1 MNPIQRTA
9 AEQFGRQSHRYGKT
23 HILADVSDVASAA
36 ATFQLP
42 TPARVLDVATGAGHT
57 GLYFASLGHEVIC
70 ADLAE
75 PMLERVRELS
85 VERNLTAETR
95 QHAAEVLPYEDA
107 AFDLVACRV
116 AAHHFSDPAAF
127 VRESARVLKPGGG
140 LLVIDGSVADNEPVA
155 EEWIHQVEKLRD
167 PGHHRFL
174 TPDAWTELCRA
185 AGLTDIRAMLAP
197 MKQPDLNWYFETA
210 NTTVE
215 NREKVLA
222 LVRNAPPE
230 ARRLFQL
237 GEEDGRIVWW
247 WQRLTLTARKP

>member
-1 MNPIQRTA
+1 MNSIQRTA

-23 HILADVSDVASAA
+23 HILADVSDVVAA
-36 ATFQLP
+36 AASLQLP
-42 TPARVLDVATGAGHT
+42 PRARVLDVATGAGHT
-57 GLYFASLGHEVIC
+57 GLHFAALGHEVIC

-75 PMLERVRELS
+75 PMLERVRELAA
-85 VERNLTAETR
+85 ERELTVETR
-95 QHAAEVLPYEDA
+95 QHAAEQLPYEDN
-107 AFDLVACRV
+107 AFDLVTCRV

-174 TPDAWTELCRA
+174 TTNAWTELCRA
-185 AGLTDIRAMLAP
+185 AALTDIRTTLAP

-210 NTTVE
+210 NTSAE
-215 NREKVLA
+215 NREQVLT
-222 LVRNAPPE
+222 LVGNAPPE